1 MPLRIGVTFRRVAEQ
16 PWRTIAAQSAMSGD
30 RWIIR
35 LLACCLPARPFSCSE
50 ASRPGWL
57 SVDNDKS
64 LSTPTSPA
72 EPRRDAVAHVD
83 VLTELRT
90 GGTESIDRL
99 VPIVYGE
106 LRAIAHRQLAR
117 LDGGTLATTAL
128 VNEAYLKLVDQS
140 RAEWRDR
147 AHFLAV
153 ASLAMRH
160 ILVDRARARRR
171 VKRGGERVRVM
182 LHEEHISID
191 AQPDALLQI
200 NEALTAL
207 AELEPRLARV
217 VEYRFFGGLTE
228 AQTAEA
234 LGVTDR
240 TVQRDWAKAR
250 LLLRRTLESSADP

>member
-1 MPLRIGVTFRRVAEQ
+1 
-16 PWRTIAAQSAMSGD
+16 
-30 RWIIR
+30 
-35 LLACCLPARPFSCSE
+35 
-50 ASRPGWL
+50 
-57 SVDNDKS
+57 
-64 LSTPTSPA
+64 
-72 EPRRDAVAHVD
+72 VD

-90 GGTESIDRL
+90 GGSESIDRL
-99 VPIVYGE
+99 VPVVYRE
-106 LRAIAHRQLAR
+106 LRAIAHRQLGR
-117 LDGGTLATTAL
+117 VDGGTLATTAL

-140 RAEWRDR
+140 RAGWRDR

-182 LHEEHISID
+182 LNEEHIGVD
-191 AQPDALLQI
+191 AQPEALLQI
-200 NEALTAL
+200 DEALTAL

-250 LLLRRTLESSADP
+250 LLLRRTLESYAAP